1 MGQILAI
8 AGTDKEV
15 FKANSTWSASSLK
28 TVVNEVSLTG
38 IIKQGHWS
46 QALTFQRFYIK
57 CIKECNSNFQSGIL
71 DKQLWKDIK
80 EMNFSNKG
88 RTAVLDWS
96 SEISRSEIKIIYGH
110 KAAEM

>member
-8 AGTDKEV
+8 AGIDKEV

-38 IIKQGHWS
+38 VIKQGHWS
-46 QALTFQRFYIK
+46 QALTFQRFYIR